1 MTTLRRWKLARGR
14 AQSLGLPEQAPN
26 ESIAALD
33 SLMRSPEK
41 KNQQLSMKI
50 NLLRMQPDII
60 IPATSGVDRYLSL
73 LELEC
78 RRLASDQEVR
88 DARAAQSSDVVVAA
102 EVAAKGRVVRVF
114 TSVSLAVVGR
124 VLTVLTCKGRQR

>member
-1 MTTLRRWKLARGR
+1 
-14 AQSLGLPEQAPN
+14 
-26 ESIAALD
+26 
-33 SLMRSPEK
+33 
-41 KNQQLSMKI
+41 
-50 NLLRMQPDII
+50 MQPDII